1 MTASHWSE
9 WPSLKN
15 LQTIHAVEGVE
26 KRQPMNWENILPN
39 DVTKKGLI
47 FKRTNSSSHNAI
59 KKKKK
64 KT

>member
-1 MTASHWSE
+1 MNSKENGKQS
-9 WPSLKN
+9 
-15 LQTIHAVEGVE
+15 

-47 FKRTNSSSHNAI
+47 FKRANSSSHNAF
-59 KKKKK
+59 KKKK